1 MNNKSLFQHTK
12 SETTTYIKSPINYIG
27 GKYKLLPQIIP
38 LFPKNIN
45 TFVDLFGGSGTVL
58 MNVVAN
64 NYTYND
70 INFYIADI
78 IKGIFTTPYNNIID
92 SINKIISDYNLS
104 MTNKDGFEKLKTFY
118 NKGNR
123 EWIILFTLMCY
134 SFNHQFRFNNNHE
147 YNSSFGKNRAYFS
160 ERQKQDLFSLKQ
172 RFKENENQIE
182 VISKSAFNMDFSILG
197 NNDFIY
203 LDPPYINSLGNYND
217 GKRGFEGWTTIH
229 ENNLHELLNELTLNN
244 IKWAMSNNL
253 KKNDNLKKFIITNNY
268 TIHYIEHSYS
278 NCNYH
283 KKDRSVNDDVEVLIT
298 NY

>member
-12 SETTTYIKSPINYIG
+12 SETAIYIKSPINYIG

-64 NYTYND
+64 NYIYND
-70 INFYIADI
+70 INFYVADI

-160 ERQKQDLFSLKQ
+160 ERQKQDLFALKK
-172 RFKENENQIE
+172 RFKENENQID
-182 VISKSAFNMDFSILG
+182 VISKSAFNIDFS
-197 NNDFIY
+197 
-203 LDPPYINSLGNYND
+203 
-217 GKRGFEGWTTIH
+217 
-229 ENNLHELLNELTLNN
+229 
-244 IKWAMSNNL
+244 
-253 KKNDNLKKFIITNNY
+253 
-268 TIHYIEHSYS
+268 
-278 NCNYH
+278 
-283 KKDRSVNDDVEVLIT
+283 
-298 NY
+298 